1 MCFLCFLEVFM
12 KHWYINDVIKHYT
25 WTSAP
30 AHVYLHL
37 QTRTNNC
44 CKPANLKKKK
54 KNSLLWGAAETDSET
69 MQLFW
74 NYCRLWWMWKV
85 IETSSNFCFLGKS
98 VSYKLKD
105 SRQLFHRKKLKTSSF
120 QLRFYPPAVLSVN
133 TRSKSMNIYI
143 FCLQYN

>member
-12 KHWYINDVIKHYT
+12 QHWYINDVIKHYT

-54 KNSLLWGAAETDSET
+54 NPFSEVQPKLT
-69 MQLFW
+69 VKQCNFFGIIAD
-74 NYCRLWWMWKV
+74 CDECVKV

-98 VSYKLKD
+98 VSYKLND
-105 SRQLFHRKKLKTSSF
+105 SR
-120 QLRFYPPAVLSVN
+120 
-133 TRSKSMNIYI
+133 
-143 FCLQYN
+143 